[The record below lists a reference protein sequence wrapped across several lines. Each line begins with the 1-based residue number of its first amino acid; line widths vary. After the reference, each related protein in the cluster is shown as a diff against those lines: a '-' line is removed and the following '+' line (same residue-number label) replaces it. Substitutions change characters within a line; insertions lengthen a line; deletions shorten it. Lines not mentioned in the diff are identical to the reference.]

1 MTMLWYKS
9 WLETRWRFLIGF
21 ALLLIMACSAV
32 ASYPRVAQ
40 LLPDAR
46 PLLRDVDPASLV
58 GRQVVRA
65 LDAEST
71 YRGFVWWQ
79 WTQDNLSKT
88 WTVLAILLGTGG
100 LLAQTRGGGALFTLS
115 LPVTRVELL
124 RARAATALA
133 ELFVLAI
140 VPSLLPPLLSP
151 LIGQHYSFVDA
162 FVHAACV
169 FVGGGVFFSLATLL
183 STVFADVWR
192 PALLA
197 CLVAA
202 GLFLMEPVLL
212 GGAPYGIVGAMT
224 GEVYF
229 RSGALPWPG
238 LVVSV
243 TASAAMLY
251 AAVLNVNQLEV

>member
-1 MTMLWYKS
+1 MLWYKS

-21 ALLLIMACSAV
+21 VLLLLMACSAV

-46 PLLRDVDPASLV
+46 PLLRDIDPSSVV
-58 GRQVVRA
+58 GRQVLRA
-65 LDAEST
+65 VDAEST

-79 WTQDNLSKT
+79 WIQDNLSKT

-100 LLAQTRGGGALFTLS
+100 IFMQTRGGGALFTLS
-115 LPVTRVELL
+115 LPVSRSELVRV
-124 RARAATALA
+124 RAATALA
-133 ELFVLAI
+133 ELFVLAV

-151 LIGQHYSFVDA
+151 LIGQHYSIVDA
-162 FVHAACV
+162 VVHALCV
-169 FVGGGVFFSLATLL
+169 FVGGAVFFSLATLL
-183 STVFADVWR
+183 STLFTDVWR

-197 CLVAA
+197 CLFAVA
-202 GLFLMEPVLL
+202 LFLIEPVLVA
-212 GGAPYGIVGAMT
+212 GAPYGIVSAMT
-224 GEVYF
+224 GEAYF
-229 RSGALPWPG
+229 RTGALPWPG

-251 AAVLNVNQLEV
+251 ATMQNVNQLEL